1 MTEEEREALIERLS
15 EMEHLVCNDLGGWQ
29 GCYEVQVAGSGGL
42 CDISCQD
49 GFDGFY
55 GPFTEE
61 ELNLFIEE
69 QRRAREE
76 EENEEEEY
84 EEENEEEDDNEEGKE
99 CKDSEGVTS
108 NEVIDNKPIEISIQ
122 NGSLD
127 KTPESAVLETE
138 PKDRKYWSFFN
149 GEEYVKCNSYQ
160 IAVEEA
166 FDILYSYDVTPWEDL
181 DDATLLEAAEW
192 ALEEPPS

>member
-1 MTEEEREALIERLS
+1 MTKEERETLIERLS
-15 EMEHLVCNDLGGWQ
+15 EMENLVCNDLGGWQ
-29 GCYEVQVAGSGGL
+29 GCYEVQVAGSDGL

-69 QRRAREE
+69 QRRAKEE

-99 CKDSEGVTS
+99 GNDGKNIIG
-108 NEVIDNKPIEISIQ
+108 NEVINNKTTEISKED
-122 NGSLD
+122 GSLG
-127 KTPESAVLETE
+127 KTPESVVLETE
-138 PKDRKYWSFFN
+138 PKERKYWSFFD
-149 GEEYVKCNSYQ
+149 GEEYIKCDSYQ
-160 IAVEEA
+160 IAVKEA
-166 FDILYSYDVTPWEDL
+166 FCTLYSYDVTPWEDL
-181 DDATLLEAAEW
+181 DDATLQEAAEW
-192 ALEEPPS
+192 ALKEPSS